1 MYDLIIRNAHISDGL
16 GNPLIKGDLAVK
28 DGRVAAVGNIDVA
41 AEEIVD
47 AEGLVLSPGVID
59 IHTHYD
65 AQLTWDKTASPSP
78 ALGVTTV
85 VVGNCGFGVAPAP
98 AEHRDSILANL
109 AEVEAM
115 SLESL
120 RAGIDTSYETFGEYM
135 SLLDQKG
142 TYPNVAVLA
151 SHAVMRTAVMGDEG
165 SQRSSTPDELDQ
177 MLDLFREAMDA
188 GAVGL
193 GSSSNENHRGAGGI
207 PISSRFSS
215 DDEYRSFA
223 KVLSEY
229 DHGVFMATFGE
240 KHGIPFVEEMC
251 EISGRPSCYAAH
263 FYHPRQP
270 QRGLRIMNQAE
281 EARRRGHP
289 VFTQG
294 SCQPLSLSFYL
305 DGAYALKTYSIWPT
319 TQDHDELRKIFS
331 DTRFRNDFREALD
344 TFDSARLFTG
354 RWEWVIVA
362 VAGADKNRDL
372 EGRSVL
378 DIASEREVDPV
389 DLFFDLALEE
399 NFKTKYAFYLLN
411 MEDEGVAELIG
422 NDGTLI
428 SLSDAGAHNSMLCD
442 AGYAMHLFGYWS
454 REKGL
459 FDLPT
464 AIRKVTHDP
473 AEVYGIIDRGQ
484 LTVGAWADMILFDP
498 DTISVT
504 KMTQHFDLPANG
516 ERLLRQ
522 APGLRGTWVNGTR
535 VFDGEDYLDVA
546 APGHL
551 LRKFSGV
558 CPKLGMT

>member
-1 MYDLIIRNAHISDGL
+1 MYDLVIRNAYIADGL
-16 GNPLIKGDLAVK
+16 GSPLIKGDLAVK
-28 DGRVAAVGNIDVA
+28 DGRVTAIGNVEGNA
-41 AEEIVD
+41 AETID
-47 AEGLVLSPGVID
+47 ANGHVLAPGVID

-120 RAGIDTSYETFGEYM
+120 RAGIDSNYETFGEYM
-135 SLLDQKG
+135 ELLEQKG

-165 SQRSSTPDELDQ
+165 SQRAANPDELGQ
-177 MLDLFREAMDA
+177 MLELFREAMDA

-207 PISSRFSS
+207 PIASRFST

-240 KHGIPFVEEMC
+240 MHGIPFVEEMC
-251 EISGRPSCYAAH
+251 EISGKPSCYAAH

-270 QRGLRIMNQAE
+270 ERGLRIMKEAE
-281 EARRRGHP
+281 EARQRGFP

-305 DGAYALKTYSIWPT
+305 DGAYALKTYSLWPT
-319 TQDHDELRKIFS
+319 TEDHGKLRAIFS
-331 DTRFRNDFREALD
+331 DVGFRNEFREALG

-362 VAGADKNRDL
+362 VAGQEKNRDL
-372 EGRSVL
+372 EGKSVL
-378 DIASEREVDPV
+378 EIASERGVDPV

-411 MEDEGVAELIG
+411 MEDEGVAEIIG

-442 AGYAMHLFGYWS
+442 AGYAMHLFGYWA

-498 DTISVT
+498 DTISIT

-522 APGLRGTWVNGTR
+522 APGLLGTWINGTR

-558 CPKLGMT
+558 CPKLGMV